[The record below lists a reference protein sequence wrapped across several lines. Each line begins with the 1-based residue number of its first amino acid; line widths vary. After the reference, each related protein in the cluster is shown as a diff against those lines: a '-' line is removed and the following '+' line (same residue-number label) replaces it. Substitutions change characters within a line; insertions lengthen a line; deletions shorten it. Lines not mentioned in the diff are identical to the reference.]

1 MLHYHFNKKL
11 ISTEELLKEL
21 SITISNLNFWK
32 TELRKKGYEAY
43 KNLGGD
49 ISYESWVKNN
59 DPCWDMGLRVI
70 GKRAFYDPIIF
81 LNWIFQNKIKNKP
94 KDLMERAEN
103 KKLIAF
109 IKRNASAESV
119 ELI

>member
-11 ISTEELLKEL
+11 VSTYEILRELDVPV
-21 SITISNLNFWK
+21 STLNFWK
-32 TELRKKGYEAY
+32 TQWRKRG
-43 KNLGGD
+43 LD
-49 ISYESWVKNN
+49 
-59 DPCWDMGLRVI
+59 CWDMGLRLI
-70 GKRAFYDPIIF
+70 GNKALWDPIVF
-81 LNWIFQNKIKNKP
+81 LEWIFENKLKNKP

-109 IKRNASAESV
+109 IKRKASAESE

>member
-11 ISTEELLKEL
+11 VPTEELIREL
-21 SITISNLNFWK
+21 SIPVSQLDFWK
-32 TELRKKGYEAY
+32 TQWRKKG
-43 KNLGGD
+43 
-49 ISYESWVKNN
+49 N
-59 DPCWDMGLRVI
+59 DCWDMGLRLI
-70 GKRAFYDPIIF
+70 GNKALWDPRVF
-81 LNWIFQNKIKNKP
+81 LNWIFENKLKNKP

-109 IKRNASAESV
+109 VKRNASAESV

>member
-1 MLHYHFNKKL
+1 MLHFHFNSKL
-11 ISTEELLKEL
+11 ITTDKLLKEL
-21 SITISNLNFWK
+21 ALPVSTLNFWK
-32 TELRKKGYEAY
+32 TELRAREYKKSGKIVPY
-43 KNLGGD
+43 KD
-49 ISYESWVKNN
+49 WIKNN
-59 DPCWDMGLRVI
+59 DPCWRMGLRLI
-70 GKRAFYDPIIF
+70 GNKALWDPRVF
-81 LNWIFQNKIKNKP
+81 LEWIFENKIKNKP

>member
-11 ISTEELLKEL
+11 VPTAELIREL
-21 SITISNLNFWK
+21 SIPVSQLDFWK
-32 TELRKKGYEAY
+32 TQWRKKG
-43 KNLGGD
+43 
-49 ISYESWVKNN
+49 N
-59 DPCWDMGLRVI
+59 DCWDMGLRLI
-70 GKRAFYDPIIF
+70 GNKALWDPIVF
-81 LNWIFQNKIKNKP
+81 LNWIFENKLKNKP

>member
-1 MLHYHFNKKL
+1 MLDYKFKSKL
-11 ISTEELLKEL
+11 ITTNQLLKEL
-21 SITISNLNFWK
+21 NITLACLDFWK
-32 TELRKKGYEAY
+32 TQWRKKG
-43 KNLGGD
+43 KD
-49 ISYESWVKNN
+49 
-59 DPCWDMGLRVI
+59 CWDMGMRLI
-70 GKRAFYDPIIF
+70 GRKALWDPIVF
-81 LNWIFQNKIKNKP
+81 LNWVYLNKLNNKP

>member
-11 ISTEELLKEL
+11 VSTYEILRELDLPV
-21 SITISNLNFWK
+21 STLNFWK
-32 TELRKKGYEAY
+32 TQWRKKG
-43 KNLGGD
+43 
-49 ISYESWVKNN
+49 N
-59 DPCWDMGLRVI
+59 DCWDMGLRLI
-70 GKRAFYDPIIF
+70 GNKALWDPIVF
-81 LNWIFQNKIKNKP
+81 LEWIFENKLKNKP

-109 IKRNASAESV
+109 IKRKASAESV

>member
-1 MLHYHFNKKL
+1 MLNYKFNSKL
-11 ISTEELLKEL
+11 VSTQKILEELDLPIST
-21 SITISNLNFWK
+21 LNFWK
-32 TELRKKGYEAY
+32 TQWRKKG
-43 KNLGGD
+43 
-49 ISYESWVKNN
+49 N
-59 DPCWDMGLRVI
+59 DCWDMGLRLI
-70 GKRAFYDPIIF
+70 GNKALWDPIVF
-81 LNWIFQNKIKNKP
+81 LEWIFENKLKNKP

>member
-11 ISTEELLKEL
+11 VSTYEILKEL
-21 SITISNLNFWK
+21 DLPVSTLNFWK
-32 TELRKKGYEAY
+32 TELRAREYKKSG
-43 KNLGGD
+43 KI
-49 ISYESWVKNN
+49 ISYKDWVKDN
-59 DPCWDMGLRVI
+59 DPCWDMGLRLI
-70 GKRAFYDPIIF
+70 GNKALWDPTVF
-81 LNWIFQNKIKNKP
+81 LNWIFENKLKNKP

-119 ELI
+119 

>member
-1 MLHYHFNKKL
+1 MLNYKFNSKLVSTKKL
-11 ISTEELLKEL
+11 LEELDLPISTLD
-21 SITISNLNFWK
+21 FWK
-32 TELRKKGYEAY
+32 TQWRKKG
-43 KNLGGD
+43 
-49 ISYESWVKNN
+49 N
-59 DPCWDMGLRVI
+59 DCWEMGLRLI
-70 GKRAFYDPIIF
+70 GNKALWDPIEF
-81 LNWIFQNKIKNKP
+81 LIWVFENKLKNKP

>member
-11 ISTEELLKEL
+11 VPTGELIREL
-21 SITISNLNFWK
+21 SIPISQLDFWK
-32 TELRKKGYEAY
+32 TQWRKKG
-43 KNLGGD
+43 
-49 ISYESWVKNN
+49 N
-59 DPCWDMGLRVI
+59 DCWDMGLRLI
-70 GKRAFYDPIIF
+70 GNKALWDPRVF
-81 LNWIFQNKIKNKP
+81 LEWIFENKLKNKP

-109 IKRNASAESV
+109 IKRNASAESE